1 MLLIEEKGK
10 WVGKCHFICQYTKA
24 NNKYMKDYDKMK
36 ESSYI
41 QYLDVNKLYGWAM
54 SQTLPA
60 INFKFM
66 KDTSQSN

>member
-1 MLLIEEKGK
+1 MLSIGEKGK
-10 WVGKCHFICQYTKA
+10 RGGKCHIICQYTKA

-54 SQTLPA
+54 SQTLPV
-60 INFKFM
+60 INSKFM
-66 KDTSQSN
+66 KDTSKSN